1 MSLRPQQGNKHQN
14 NQDKEATTLLECNL
28 NETKRIIIRPN
39 IEKEI
44 FKCVLRKKLGK
55 MRHLVIEKGIEPKYL
70 ESLFPKIL
78 ELFAPQTVEYNG
90 GIAKVKT
97 WKISCY
103 LEVMDGGIPC
113 ANPHIDLLSVCH
125 PLLESCNYLFKMWYT
140 QQHACN
146 GKKLDGIEVE
156 RIMTFITRYTPAPGE
171 EALLKHVDGAGKVDG
186 SMVVALPI
194 DRWSG
199 PEEENSFEGH
209 GGGLTFWDGKRDGRP
224 IEIDYDTR
232 CGDVAFI
239 DRAVWHQ
246 ANPISKGTRW
256 ALVIFYKLCI

>member
-1 MSLRPQQGNKHQN
+1 
-14 NQDKEATTLLECNL
+14 
-28 NETKRIIIRPN
+28 
-39 IEKEI
+39 
-44 FKCVLRKKLGK
+44 
-55 MRHLVIEKGIEPKYL
+55 MRHLVIEKGIEPSYL
-70 ESLFPKIL
+70 ESLFPRIL
-78 ELFAPQTVEYNG
+78 ELFAPQTVNYNG
-90 GIAKVKT
+90 GVAKVKK

-113 ANPHIDLLSVCH
+113 TNPNTDLLRVCH
-125 PLLESCNYLFKMWYT
+125 PLLESCNHLFKMWYK

-146 GKKLDGIEVE
+146 GKKLDGVE
-156 RIMTFITRYTPAPGE
+156 FERVMTFITRYTPSPGE

-186 SMVVALPI
+186 SIVVALPI

-209 GGGLTFWDGKRDGRP
+209 GGGLTFWDGKHCGRP
-224 IEIDYDTR
+224 IEIDYNTR

-246 ANPISKGTRW
+246 GEN
-256 ALVIFYKLCI
+256 C